1 MDDVDFMKADVH
13 ISFSIIIPAYN
24 AERTI
29 DRCIESILAQKMTA
43 YEVIVVNDGS
53 TDKTADI
60 ISAQFQFYF
69 NFFDRIIGEGAH
81 EEMFQGKISLNA
93 CLDAADELLKFE
105 NDEATKLNGRY
116 SEYTI
121 QQHGNRQQRRNYN
134 KQHGK
139 KQNKGNV
146 TYYRNGNR

>member
-1 MDDVDFMKADVH
+1 MSLFKFGNLEAEIDFTDVLFLENLEDAKQAMKEEAARV
-13 ISFSIIIPAYN
+13 PK
-24 AERTI
+24 T
-29 DRCIESILAQKMTA
+29 
-43 YEVIVVNDGS
+43 G
-53 TDKTADI
+53 KTADI
-60 ISAQFQFYF
+60 IRAQCQCYF
-69 NFFDRIIGEGAH
+69 NFFDRVIGEGAH

-116 SEYTI
+116 SE
-121 QQHGNRQQRRNYN
+121 QRRNYN